1 MYIPSLPIE
10 NSIILFVAQRTHF
23 LPSPSM
29 FLLLSSSSSVT
40 NRDNARR
47 RRDLSKHPI
56 LFNLID
62 APSDP
67 RLSWIP
73 LAGTSLFYPKIPF
86 VERRE
91 TTLIFRRDEIQPRRT
106 MIRYVG
112 QFTEQIARRIRGR
125 LLRIL
130 SRSVD
135 SLNSISLSLSLRVI
149 HSRTPV
155 ENRSLGSISVNSKGK
170 DCLKNGWNRVFT
182 RVS

>member
-1 MYIPSLPIE
+1 MRAVEGIFRNTRFSSISSTRHRIPD
-10 NSIILFVAQRTHF
+10 F
-23 LPSPSM
+23 LEFPSGNKP
-29 FLLLSSSSSVT
+29 F
-40 NRDNARR
+40 
-47 RRDLSKHPI
+47 LSKDS
-56 LFNLID
+56 F
-62 APSDP
+62 
-67 RLSWIP
+67 RR
-73 LAGTSLFYPKIPF
+73 TTF
-86 VERRE
+86 RE